1 MKLRLLVM
9 YVWELFQVVMARPH
23 VPCFARSLDT
33 LRCFKASG
41 PLYRAPVSLSL
52 SSRRLWAQTSAK
64 RPPRHLSITLLAIFS
79 KRKPNYPTSLAT
91 YLIPILT
98 RNLESISRL
107 VYVRGFGPGA
117 WAQKCYRGSSTEPCR
132 H

>member
-1 MKLRLLVM
+1 MKLRLLVKSI
-9 YVWELFQVVMARPH
+9 WERFQVVMARPD

-41 PLYRAPVSLSL
+41 SLYRAQVSLSL
-52 SSRRLWAQTSAK
+52 SSRTLWAQTSAK
-64 RPPRHLSITLLAIFS
+64 RPPCHLSITLLAIFS

-107 VYVRGFGPGA
+107 VYGGGFGAGA
-117 WAQKCYRGSSTEPCR
+117 WQQKC
-132 H
+132 